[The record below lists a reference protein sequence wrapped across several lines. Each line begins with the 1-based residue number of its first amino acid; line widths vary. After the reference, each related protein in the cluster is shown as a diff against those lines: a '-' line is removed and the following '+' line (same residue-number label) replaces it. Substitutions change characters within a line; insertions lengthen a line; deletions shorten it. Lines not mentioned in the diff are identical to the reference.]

1 MEPSGKQELKALQD
15 ELKKLR
21 EETIRYKKFAAAKK
35 PQRTPVGLLFVL
47 WMIQHD
53 EDVCWLSYESLADRA
68 GCSPSTAQR
77 LTKKYERLGWV
88 TRVSGKR
95 GSHTNRYQVEIDKL
109 PYSDFAPTV
118 ATEWAF
124 AMAKKYFDAVST
136 IQNTQVA
143 NGDKDT
149 KKALQ
154 RRTRAAWKGWKQRW
168 ALVLDKLLKLSGG
181 NDKLLVAVLNEA
193 ISNPNFSKRAMLG
206 PDRLKSRWPLLLEG
220 VKGLELARR
229 IREQHQTYVEN
240 LELMHRVMPA
250 FISSKLHEFAQMFP
264 VAEASLGNGA

>member
-1 MEPSGKQELKALQD
+1 MEPSEKQEFKG
-15 ELKKLR
+15 LR
-21 EETIRYKKFAAAKK
+21 EELKTLREELVRYKKFAAAPK
-35 PQRTPVGLLFVL
+35 PQRTPVGLLYVL

-53 EDVCWLSYESLADRA
+53 EDLCWLSYESLADRA
-68 GCSPSTAQR
+68 GCSQSTAQR
-77 LTKKYERLGWV
+77 LTKKYERLGWI
-88 TRVSGKR
+88 TKISGAR
-95 GSHTNRYQVEIDKL
+95 GSHTNRYQVNLERL

-124 AMAKKYFDAVST
+124 GMAKKYFDAVSR
-136 IQNTQVA
+136 IHNGQVA

-149 KKALQ
+149 RKALK
-154 RRTRAAWKGWKQRW
+154 RRTRAAWRGWKQRW
-168 ALVLDKLLKLSGG
+168 ALTLDKLLKLSGG
-181 NDKLLVAVLNEA
+181 DDKLLVAVLNEA

-206 PDRLKSRWPLLLEG
+206 PDRLKSRWPMLLEG

-240 LELMHRVMPA
+240 VELTHRAMPA